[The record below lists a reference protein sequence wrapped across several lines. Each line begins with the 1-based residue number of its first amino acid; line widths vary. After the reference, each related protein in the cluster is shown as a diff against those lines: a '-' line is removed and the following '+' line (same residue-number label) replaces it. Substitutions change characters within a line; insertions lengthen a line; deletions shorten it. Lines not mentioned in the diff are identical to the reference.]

1 MAPLPGFGLLKG
13 LWVTFRRLVDTYLV
27 DLRWRGR
34 RYRSPEGLQ
43 DRLTYNTRGI
53 FTVQYPEEKIPS
65 PENFRFVPF
74 LVYDEL
80 EGGGRKMRCTACGM
94 CARVCPPQCIWITR
108 AVDPETGKPLS
119 QPAEFVI
126 EADVCMNCGLCAEF
140 CPFDA
145 IQMDHNYELAA
156 RDRWTDLRF
165 DLKKLSKPA
174 SYHAAIHPLRDQL
187 EIQERAGKKEEGA
200 V

>member
-1 MAPLPGFGLLKG
+1 MAPLPGFGMFKG

-27 DLRWRGR
+27 DLRWRGK

-43 DRLTYNTRGI
+43 DRLSYRTRGI
-53 FTVQYPEEKIPS
+53 FTVQYPEERIPS
-65 PENFRFVPF
+65 PENFRYVPF

-80 EGGGRKMRCTACGM
+80 EGGEHKLRCTACGM

-108 AVDPETGKPLS
+108 AVDPETNKPLS

-126 EADVCMNCGLCAEF
+126 EADICMNCGLCAEF

-156 RDRWTDLRF
+156 HDRWAELRF

-174 SYHAAIHPLRDQL
+174 SYHAAIHPLRDQQETL
-187 EIQERAGKKEEGA
+187 ERAGKNEEGA
-200 V
+200 N

>member
-1 MAPLPGFGLLKG
+1 MAPMTGLGMLKG

-27 DLRWRGR
+27 DLHWRGK

-43 DRLTYNTRGI
+43 DRLSYKTRGI
-53 FTVQYPEEKIPS
+53 FTIQYPEEKLPS
-65 PENFRFVPF
+65 PENFRYVPF
-74 LVYDEL
+74 LVYDTL
-80 EGGGRKMRCTACGM
+80 EDGEEKLRCTACGM

-108 AVDPETGKPLS
+108 AVDPETNKPLTR
-119 QPAEFVI
+119 PAEFVI

-145 IQMDHNYELAA
+145 IQMDHHYELATQ
-156 RDRWTDLRF
+156 DRRTDLRF

-174 SYHAAIHPLRDQL
+174 AYHAAIHPLRDRQETL
-187 EIQERAGKKEEGA
+187 ERTGNNEEGIG
-200 V
+200 

>member
-1 MAPLPGFGLLKG
+1 MAPLPGFGMLKG
-13 LWVTFRRLVDTYLV
+13 LWVTFRRLVDTYRV
-27 DLRWRGR
+27 DLRWRGK
-34 RYRSPEGLQ
+34 RYRSSEGLQ
-43 DRLTYNTRGI
+43 DRLSYKTRGI
-53 FTVQYPEEKIPS
+53 FTVQYPEEKIPP
-65 PENFRFVPF
+65 PENFRYVPF

-80 EGGGRKMRCTACGM
+80 EGGERKLRCTACGM

-108 AVDPETGKPLS
+108 AVDPETNKPLS

-145 IQMDHNYELAA
+145 IQMDHNYELAS
-156 RDRWTDLRF
+156 RDRWSDLRF

-174 SYHAAIHPLRDQL
+174 SYHAAIHPLRDQQETL
-187 EIQERAGKKEEGA
+187 ERAGKKEEGA
-200 V
+200 A